1 MDEET
6 PEIIEQPPTD
16 VLYPPTPDWL
26 DRLGTR
32 RGLFLL
38 AGISLAFILLA
49 IAGTVFYLSKLND
62 QATINPPPSLDELAE
77 QFPQI
82 SHLLK
87 DDKLGSVYKQFM
99 VAYQE
104 GGSEAAYELAKKR
117 GILTANEEIRMTLE
131 LDTTETDELQA
142 SMLEH
147 GIKVTTVSGNLVDI
161 AIPLS
166 VLEESFGSENPGAVF
181 MDITGLEHIIRIRLP
196 IQSLEDV
203 GSVDT
208 EGVFVIGADAWN
220 AAGFTGEGIRIGVL
234 DVGFDGYKDLLGSDL
249 PANVTARSFIAGL
262 EIDQAGTPHGA
273 AVSEIIHDIAPD
285 AQLIIAAYQTSAEKQ
300 AAVDWLMSQD
310 IDILSSSTGSIYGR
324 RDGKSDLAVMVDQ
337 VFAQNVLWVNSSGNT
352 GYTHYRAQFTD
363 TDGDGYHEFDSGD
376 QYMGF
381 SPAGAASLS
390 LNWNDWDLLTQ
401 DFDMYVYDEN
411 GDEIA
416 SSTDTQNGPGSEAG
430 EFIYYEFEDEG
441 PYYMAIYAANANR
454 AVTFDFFLR
463 DGAIEYYNPE
473 YSVNTPGDSN
483 GALTV
488 GAVNWETGELDDYSS
503 RGPTEDGRVKPELVA
518 PAGVNSAAY
527 GEPWEGTSASC
538 PHVTGAA
545 ALVMQAYPEF
555 SPQQVRDYLLS
566 HAQDLDASGAD
577 YDTGYG
583 ALRMGDP
590 PEATGPQPLPP
601 PTITPE
607 QPEPTPSEPQD
618 ATAIPTDVLSPQPT
632 ATPALEKEIEPTDEG
647 NDSLIITLALLG
659 CIVLPG
665 FIGLGG
671 IGLLGGVFYMR
682 RSRRLNASR
691 SLPRQRVDMPP
702 TPGGHA
708 EGGYSPSG
716 GSSSSGGYSASDRR
730 DWGLPDQQ
738 PAIQRQVPLEAKQE
752 PAAQIVCPSCGK
764 KNRPGTHFCTDCGKE
779 FASATPPVKVAP
791 SFCSKC
797 GNPLRP
803 EAKFCPNCGQV
814 VKTDGSGYRP
824 SD

>member
-1 MDEET
+1 MNEET
-6 PEIIEQPPTD
+6 PENLAQS
-16 VLYPPTPDWL
+16 PTPDL
-26 DRLGTR
+26 FERLGTR
-32 RGLFLL
+32 RGILILGGL
-38 AGISLAFILLA
+38 SLVFILLA
-49 IAGTVFYLSKLND
+49 IAGTVFYLSKVNN
-62 QATINPPPSLDELAE
+62 QVTINQPPSLDELAE

-82 SHLLK
+82 SHLLR

-99 VAYQE
+99 IAYQE

-117 GILTANEEIRMTLE
+117 GILTANDEIRMTLE
-131 LDTTETDELQA
+131 LDISETSELQA
-142 SMLEH
+142 SLEEH

-161 AIPLS
+161 VIPLS
-166 VLEESFGSENPGAVF
+166 VLEASFDSENPGAVF
-181 MDITGLEHIIRIRLP
+181 MDIIGLEHIIRIRLP

-203 GSVDT
+203 GSVET

-249 PANVTARSFIAGL
+249 PANVMAQSFIAGV
-262 EIDQAGTPHGA
+262 EIDQTGTPHGA

-285 AQLIIAAYQTSAEKQ
+285 SQLIIAAYQTSAEKQ
-300 AAVDWLMSQD
+300 AAVDWLMAQD

-324 RDGKSDLAVMVDQ
+324 RDGKSDLAVMVDR

-352 GYTHYRAQFTD
+352 GYTHYRGQFTD

-381 SPAGAASLS
+381 SPSGAASLS

-411 GDEIA
+411 GNEIA
-416 SSTDTQNGPGSEAG
+416 SSTDTQNGPGSESG

-441 PYYMAIYAANANR
+441 PYYMSIYAANANR

-463 DGAIEYYNPE
+463 DGVIEYFNPE

-503 RGPTEDGRVKPELVA
+503 RGPTEDGRVKPEIVA

-545 ALVMQAYPEF
+545 ALVMQAFPEF
-555 SPQQVRDYLLS
+555 SPQQVRDYLFSLAEDMYS
-566 HAQDLDASGAD
+566 SGPD

-590 PEATGPQPLPP
+590 PEATGVQPLPQ
-601 PTITPE
+601 PTETPNE
-607 QPEPTPSEPQD
+607 PEPTPVEAKE
-618 ATAIPTDVLSPQPT
+618 ATATPKPT
-632 ATPALEKEIEPTDEG
+632 ATPVLEKEIETTEAG
-647 NDSLIITLALLG
+647 NDSLIITMALLG

-665 FIGLGG
+665 FLGLGG

-682 RSRRLNASR
+682 RSRRLDVERMNP
-691 SLPRQRVDMPP
+691 PRQRTDIQPA
-702 TPGGHA
+702 PGGYA
-708 EGGYSPSG
+708 EGGYRP
-716 GSSSSGGYSASDRR
+716 SDRR
-730 DWGLPDQQ
+730 DWGLPDQR
-738 PAIQRQVPLEAKQE
+738 PAIQPQVPMDVKEE
-752 PAAQIVCPSCGK
+752 PAVQIACPSCGK
-764 KNRPGTHFCTDCGKE
+764 KNRPGTRLLYRLWQRISWREPTCESYTIFLQQVRE
-779 FASATPPVKVAP
+779 SVTPGSQV
-791 SFCSKC
+791 
-797 GNPLRP
+797 LP
-803 EAKFCPNCGQV
+803 ELWTGCKN
-814 VKTDGSGYRP
+814 
-824 SD
+824 

>member
-1 MDEET
+1 MDEEA
-6 PEIIEQPPTD
+6 PEKLEQPPA
-16 VLYPPTPDWL
+16 PDL
-26 DRLGTR
+26 LERLGTR
-32 RGLFLL
+32 RAIFMVAGLSVL
-38 AGISLAFILLA
+38 FILLA
-49 IAGTVFYLSKLND
+49 IAGTVFYFSKVN
-62 QATINPPPSLDELAE
+62 QQEVIAPPPSLDELAE
-77 QFPQI
+77 QYPQI

-104 GGSEAAYELAKKR
+104 GGLDAAYELAKKR
-117 GILTANEEIRMTLE
+117 GILTANDDIRMTLE
-131 LDTTETDELQA
+131 LDTNDTSDLQA
-142 SMLEH
+142 SLEQH
-147 GIKVTTVSGNLVDI
+147 GIIVTTVSGNMMDI
-161 AIPLS
+161 AIPIS
-166 VLEESFGSENPGAVF
+166 VLEASFDDEKPGAVF
-181 MDITGLEHIIRIRLP
+181 MDIIGLEHIVRIRLP

-203 GSVDT
+203 GSVET

-220 AAGFTGEGIRIGVL
+220 AAGFTGKGIRIGVL

-249 PANVTARSFIAGL
+249 PANVVAQSFIAGV

-285 AQLIIAAYQTSAEKQ
+285 AELIFAAYQTSAEKQ

-337 VFAQNVLWVNSSGNT
+337 VFASNVLWVNSSGNT
-352 GYTHYRAQFTD
+352 GYTHYRGQFTD

-401 DFDMYVYDEN
+401 DFDMYVYDDN

-441 PYYMAIYAANANR
+441 PYYMAIYAANADR

-463 DGAIEYYNPE
+463 DGVIEYYNPE
-473 YSVNTPGDSN
+473 YSVNTPGDSK

-503 RGPTEDGRVKPELVA
+503 RGPTEDGRVKPEIVA

-527 GEPWEGTSASC
+527 GEPWDGTSASC

-545 ALVMQAYPEF
+545 ALVMQAFPEF

-566 HAQDLDASGAD
+566 QAEDLNASGTD

-583 ALRMGDP
+583 ALRLGGP
-590 PEATGPQPLPP
+590 PETTGSQPLPP
-601 PTITPE
+601 PTVTPD

-618 ATAIPTDVLSPQPT
+618 ATATPNPT
-632 ATPALEKEIEPTDEG
+632 ATPVLEKEIEPTDESS
-647 NDSLIITLALLG
+647 DSLMITLALLG

-665 FIGLGG
+665 FLGLGG
-671 IGLLGGVFYMR
+671 IGLLGGVFLMR
-682 RSRRLNASR
+682 RSRRLDASR
-691 SLPRQRVDMPP
+691 SLPRQRVDFPVAP
-702 TPGGHA
+702 VEHV
-708 EGGYSPSG
+708 EGGNRTP
-716 GSSSSGGYSASDRR
+716 DRR
-730 DWGLPDQQ
+730 DWGLPDQR
-738 PAIQRQVPLEAKQE
+738 PATPRPVPPDVKEEPDGQVA
-752 PAAQIVCPSCGK
+752 CPSCGK
-764 KNRPGTHFCTDCGKE
+764 MNRPGTRFCTNCGKE
-779 FASATPPVKVAP
+779 IAGAHQPAKVPPA
-791 SFCSKC
+791 FCTKC

-803 EAKFCPNCGQV
+803 GARFCPNCGQV
-814 VKTDGSGYRP
+814 IKTDGNRQS
-824 SD
+824 